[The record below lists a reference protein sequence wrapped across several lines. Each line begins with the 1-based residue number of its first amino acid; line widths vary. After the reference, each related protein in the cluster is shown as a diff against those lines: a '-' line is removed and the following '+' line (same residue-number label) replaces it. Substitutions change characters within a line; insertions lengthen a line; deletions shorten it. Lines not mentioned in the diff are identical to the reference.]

1 MNYPEHFFGISEHSE
16 SSMYIV
22 TNVTQDRVHT
32 FYIIRPGL
40 TGDPETVSLKSM
52 ENEKY
57 AVNQNKLVRLKEN
70 DQSVDFKRAATFKII
85 QDKFV
90 SVSIIYKSTLL

>member
-1 MNYPEHFFGISEHSE
+1 MNYPEHFFGITANSE
-16 SSMYIV
+16 SSMYI
-22 TNVTQDRVHT
+22 TTDTLWDTVHT

-40 TGDPETVSLKSM
+40 TGDPETASLKSM
-52 ENEKY
+52 ENGKY
-57 AVNQNKLVRLKEN
+57 AVNQNKLLRLKEI

-90 SVSIIYKSTLL
+90 SVSIVYKSTVI